1 MIGWFEL
8 ILQLQTAQ
16 YQMSDKVNSTPIYVQ
31 EMFFDKFLC
40 PHIVYNSV
48 LVYQSSEY
56 GDTVEIVSK
65 SKLSTLIGCEQKV
78 VQTPST

>member
-16 YQMSDKVNSTPIYVQ
+16 CQMSIKVNSTPIYFS
-31 EMFFDKFLC
+31 EIFFDKFLC

-48 LVYQSSEY
+48 LVYRAASTTTLSKLCY
-56 GDTVEIVSK
+56 K
-65 SKLSTLIGCEQKV
+65 SKLSKLTGCE
-78 VQTPST
+78 